1 MGNDLVLAIVRWQRN
16 QNQGLSSLIAV
27 RERGNSVWGRVN
39 IATIDDASTIT
50 CRTPGNSER

>member
-27 RERGNSVWGRVN
+27 RYDRVPY
-39 IATIDDASTIT
+39 A
-50 CRTPGNSER
+50 GQQ